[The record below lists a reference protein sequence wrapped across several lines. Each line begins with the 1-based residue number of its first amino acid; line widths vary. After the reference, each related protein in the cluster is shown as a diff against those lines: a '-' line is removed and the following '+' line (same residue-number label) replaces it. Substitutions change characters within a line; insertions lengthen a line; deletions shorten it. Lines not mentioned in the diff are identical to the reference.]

1 MTLDISEDCSRFSV
15 PHDAVYIGNGIIVAR
30 SDFEKRCGK
39 GSYFKLPSLDGM
51 IFRPHQPAG
60 VMTDEL
66 GRKVLNIG
74 VDGIITNILH
84 RKEGLAEKY
93 LERIF
98 ADRQDATAAVDWCR
112 DFLAHIVNRTLPPDD
127 RPDLQGALQHDYV
140 INSDLY
146 RALGLP
152 MLSSPSAKKDHE

>member
-1 MTLDISEDCSRFSV
+1 MTLDISKGCYRFSV
-15 PHDAVYIGNGIIVAR
+15 PHDAVHIGHGIIVAR
-30 SDFEKRCGK
+30 NDFEKHCGK
-39 GSYFKLPSLDGM
+39 GSYFKLPLLDSM
-51 IFRPHQPAG
+51 IFRPHKSAG
-60 VMTDEL
+60 VMIGEL
-66 GRKVLNIG
+66 GRNVLNIG

-127 RPDLQGALQHDYV
+127 RPDLRGALQHDCV
-140 INSDLY
+140 VNGDLY
-146 RALGLP
+146 RALNL
-152 MLSSPSAKKDHE
+152 LLAD